1 MHPRPKGGLKPV
13 LELVIVVAI
22 ALLFDFTNGFHDAAN
37 AIATS
42 VSTRSISPRLAV
54 VCAGA
59 LNFAGAFLSLKVAT
73 TIGKGII
80 DPGSVTL
87 RIILAGLVGA
97 IAWNLVTWWRGI
109 PTSSSHALIGGV
121 AGAAIAGA
129 GSFDVVKWDGL
140 YTKVVKPSVYAPILG
155 FALAAV
161 LSLFLAGRVGR
172 FLDARPR
179 PLKGL
184 QLVSAGFVA
193 LTHGTNDAQKTMG
206 VIALALVAAGQNK
219 VFVVDDWVIAAS
231 ATAIALGTYIGGW
244 RIVATLGRRVSTLD
258 LRAGVAAQTSAAF
271 WLWQTASLGFPISTT
286 QVITGSV
293 LGSGAKKRFA
303 GTRWSLA
310 GGIATAWVVTIPC
323 AGLMGAGFAEVG
335 KLPGGEVLTYAAVVA
350 GVALLLRH
358 RRILFGSWEQEAA
371 RADAEVAARAVAAP
385 AAVVGADAS
394 APDGADGAP
403 KRKRRKTLA

>member
-1 MHPRPKGGLKPV
+1 V

-54 VCAGA
+54 LCAGA
-59 LNFAGAFLSLKVAT
+59 LNFVGAFLSLKVAS

-97 IAWNLVTWWRGI
+97 IAWNLITWWRGI

-129 GSFDVVKWDGL
+129 GSFDVVNWDGL
-140 YTKVVKPSVYAPILG
+140 YTKVLKPSVYAPILG

-161 LSLFLAGRVGR
+161 LSLCLAGRVGR

-179 PLKGL
+179 PLRGL

-206 VIALALVAAGQNK
+206 VIALALVASGHNS
-219 VFVVDDWVIAAS
+219 VFVVDDWVIAAA

-271 WLWQTASLGFPISTT
+271 WLWQSASLGFPISTT

-293 LGSGAKKRFA
+293 LGSGAKTRFR
-303 GTRWSLA
+303 GTHWSLA
-310 GGIATAWVVTIPC
+310 GGIATAWVVTLPC
-323 AGLMGAGFAEVG
+323 AALMGAGFAEAG
-335 KLPGGEVLTYAAVVA
+335 KLPGGEVLTYLAVVA

-358 RRILFGSWEQEAA
+358 RRRLFAGWEHEAA
-371 RADAEVAARAVAAP
+371 RADAEVTARAVAAP
-385 AAVVGADAS
+385 AVMVDAEPATAGA
-394 APDGADGAP
+394 GER
-403 KRKRRKTLA
+403 KKRRKALA